1 MRWEI
6 FRSMSD
12 LKKRLR
18 NWMIATIFRSE
29 ERVMGDE
36 WEWIEWKRRAFL
48 RLALGVWLALAMLV
62 IVKLVADHTQGGRY
76 DAWGEA
82 ISSARR
88 EAGR

>member
-1 MRWEI
+1 MKSMRERI
-6 FRSMSD
+6 RNRMIMMISRSD
-12 LKKRLR
+12 ERRL
-18 NWMIATIFRSE
+18 E
-29 ERVMGDE
+29 GE

-88 EAGR
+88 EAGK

>member
-1 MRWEI
+1 MKSMRERI
-6 FRSMSD
+6 
-12 LKKRLR
+12 R
-18 NWMIATIFRSE
+18 NRMIMTIFRSD
-29 ERVMGDE
+29 ERGLEDE

-82 ISSARR
+82 SSSARR

>member
-1 MRWEI
+1 MI
-6 FRSMSD
+6 MMISRSD
-12 LKKRLR
+12 ERRL
-18 NWMIATIFRSE
+18 E
-29 ERVMGDE
+29 GE

-82 ISSARR
+82 IDAARR

>member
-1 MRWEI
+1 MKSMRERI
-6 FRSMSD
+6 RNRMIMMISRSD
-12 LKKRLR
+12 ERRL
-18 NWMIATIFRSE
+18 E
-29 ERVMGDE
+29 DE

>member
-1 MRWEI
+1 MKSMRERI
-6 FRSMSD
+6 RNRMIMMISRSD
-12 LKKRLR
+12 ERRL
-18 NWMIATIFRSE
+18 E
-29 ERVMGDE
+29 GE

>member
-1 MRWEI
+1 MKSMRERI
-6 FRSMSD
+6 RNRMIMMISRSD
-12 LKKRLR
+12 
-18 NWMIATIFRSE
+18 
-29 ERVMGDE
+29 ERGLEGE

-62 IVKLVADHTQGGRY
+62 IVKLVADHAQGGRY

>member
-1 MRWEI
+1 MKSMRERIRNWMTMMI
-6 FRSMSD
+6 FRSD
-12 LKKRLR
+12 ERRL
-18 NWMIATIFRSE
+18 E
-29 ERVMGDE
+29 DE

-82 ISSARR
+82 INSARR
-88 EAGR
+88 EAAR

>member
-1 MRWEI
+1 MKSMRERI
-6 FRSMSD
+6 
-12 LKKRLR
+12 R
-18 NWMIATIFRSE
+18 NRMIMTIFRSD
-29 ERVMGDE
+29 ERGLEDE

-48 RLALGVWLALAMLV
+48 RLALGVWLALAVLV

>member
-1 MRWEI
+1 MKSMRERI
-6 FRSMSD
+6 RNRMIMMISRSD
-12 LKKRLR
+12 ERRL
-18 NWMIATIFRSE
+18 E
-29 ERVMGDE
+29 GE
-36 WEWIEWKRRAFL
+36 WEWIEWKRRALL